1 MENKNKVSNIAYK
14 KELGL
19 ETFIA
24 PFIIIGIFS
33 LFAIRMGLA
42 NSLNTIMN
50 TAYELLLDTVLYITA
65 VCVIMGALSSLLA
78 EFGFV
83 SLVNKL
89 LHPLMKPLYDLPG
102 VAALGV
108 ITAFL
113 SDNPAVLALSES
125 SHFRK
130 YFKKYQ
136 FPALTNLG
144 TSFGMGLIVCTYMYS
159 LSPIMNE
166 DYGKAVMIGLLGAI
180 IGSIF
185 SVRIMLYFSKKYFKE
200 EAYEDLEVNDNN
212 DIPVDMRIIR
222 NGGIGS
228 RAISAILEGGKSGV
242 KLGVSTIPGVL
253 IVCTFVLM
261 LINGPSSNGTYTGG
275 AYEGI
280 RLLPFLANKIDFIL
294 KPLFGFSSPEAI
306 GVPVTS
312 LGAAGAAMSLTNNLI
327 SSNLVSQNDIAV
339 FTAMCICWSGF
350 LSTHASMLDSMN
362 YEDLIGQAILSHT
375 IGGLVAGIAAHLI
388 FMIL

>member
-1 MENKNKVSNIAYK
+1 MQEKKVNYSYK
-14 KELGL
+14 KELAL
-19 ETFIA
+19 ETFIF
-24 PFIIIGIFS
+24 PIILIGIFI
-33 LFAIRMGLA
+33 LFSSKMGLT
-42 NSLNTIMN
+42 NFLNTMMN
-50 TAYELLLDTVLYITA
+50 TAYELLIDTVLYITA
-65 VCVIMGALSSLLA
+65 VCVLMGALSSLLA

-83 SLVNKL
+83 SLINRL

-108 ITAFL
+108 ITTFL

-125 SHFRK
+125 SHFKK

-159 LSPIMNE
+159 LSSLMNE
-166 DYGKAVMIGLLGAI
+166 ALGKAVIIGLIGAV

-185 SVRIMLYFSKKYFKE
+185 SVRIMLYFTKKHFKE
-200 EAYEDLEVNDNN
+200 EAYDDIETDINN
-212 DIPVDMRIIR
+212 DVPVDMRIIR

-228 RAISAILEGGKSGV
+228 RAIAAILDGGKSGV

-261 LINGPSSNGTYTGG
+261 LINGPSSSGEYTGS

-280 RLLPFLANKIDFIL
+280 KLLPYLASKIDFIL
-294 KPLFGFSSPEAI
+294 RPLFGFSTPEAI

-362 YEDLIGQAILSHT
+362 YSELIGKAIFAHT

-388 FMIL
+388 FLLF